1 MPSGLTGTEIA
12 SDLVDRHRSLG
23 AFGKPAWQSHL
34 PLRALIRQ
42 RLGERYAN
50 FFAVPNLESGLL
62 RWTTEA
68 SGPVRS
74 WQSLDPQERALC
86 AFDVEEIRGRL
97 FSLEQEF
104 SRQGGTDVA
113 GAASFAALLK
123 QARCVPSHEGFIYMV
138 GDQPVVAFWGF
149 ETRAPETPIAAGSE
163 TTLDSTAAPILGV
176 ARQIGSIETPA
187 RPWWRWLRW
196 LLGLLLLLLVLLLLL
211 GLLRGCTPPDFLVT
225 PGTGEASNAGV
236 PGDRTSVARESG
248 VAGVQG
254 MQAEPRAAAV
264 QGVSPGDR
272 AALTAQDRSPNAPVG
287 PGVLAPPGSTASPSP
302 PDPAVPGTPDG
313 SNSPDGPKAPN
324 TSSAPETRQPLVVPP
339 QASSLGFLK
348 GEWVTQTGLMDRQTR
363 QPLDLSMR
371 FDDQGQGRLRLQR
384 ADGSSCEGP
393 LQASRTQTG
402 LIMEAKQALPCSTGG
417 SFDSPR
423 IECTPLREGR
433 TDCFGRNPDGSRF
446 GMEIRRR

>member
-1 MPSGLTGTEIA
+1 VPSGLTGTEIA

-23 AFGKPAWQSHL
+23 AFGKPAWQSHV

-74 WQSLDPQERALC
+74 WQSLDPQERALR

-97 FSLEQEF
+97 FSLEQDL
-104 SRQGGTDVA
+104 SRRGGTDVS
-113 GAASFAALLK
+113 GASSFAALLK

-149 ETRAPETPIAAGSE
+149 ETRAPEVPMAAASE
-163 TTLDSTAAPILGV
+163 TALSPAALPVPGSAAAYTFGTVPQTV
-176 ARQIGSIETPA
+176 AVEAAA

-196 LLGLLLLLLVLLLLL
+196 LLGLLLLLLLVLLSL
-211 GLLRGCTPPDFLVT
+211 GLLRAFNLPGFPVMPGTVGAVDGGSSGDRSPVARNPGVTGVQGVQADPRAVADQAASAAQDGSPNVPVAPGVHAPPNSDASPPTPAT
-225 PGTGEASNAGV
+225 PGT
-236 PGDRTSVARESG
+236 
-248 VAGVQG
+248 
-254 MQAEPRAAAV
+254 
-264 QGVSPGDR
+264 
-272 AALTAQDRSPNAPVG
+272 
-287 PGVLAPPGSTASPSP
+287 
-302 PDPAVPGTPDG
+302 
-313 SNSPDGPKAPN
+313 PDGPKAP
-324 TSSAPETRQPLVVPP
+324 SAPETRPPLVVPP

-348 GEWVTQTGLMDRQTR
+348 GEWVAQTGLIDRQTR

-384 ADGSSCEGP
+384 ADGSSCDGP

-402 LIMEAKQALPCSTGG
+402 LIMEAKQALPCSNGG
-417 SFDSPR
+417 SFESPR
-423 IECTPLREGR
+423 IECTPLRDGR
-433 TDCFGRNPDGSRF
+433 TDCFGWNPDGSRF
-446 GMEIRRR
+446 GMEVRRR